1 MKKVS
6 SMNKDSAKK
15 INKKVTNSTISKPS
29 TSNTTYSNSH
39 NHGTHKNSMNNHN
52 GPTTSFEHVSNPPF
66 KRTRY
71 LTRNYSSVAP
81 QLEDIQPVNSQ
92 SSSNLDRRLTRSM
105 IQNLSMNDDDI
116 GNILFPY
123 PTVPKYKIVVD
134 SEWRRFH
141 SYSIDPLQA
150 EDGHRFYNPS
160 NRSEYITLIRVR
172 VPKIFGITE
181 FLASRL
187 TITFYNIPAIK
198 NFSNSGHSVDHIIGT
213 VVHSQSTSLPSV
225 NNEVGPI
232 EVVLRVDKTST
243 VYIVVVNN
251 YECIQMHKNV
261 HESLE
266 YPHKPSSLSSLPD
279 LYLYFKDYLITLKAT
294 ILAEHNNR
302 NVKHLL
308 NIMKL
313 DYIRIDQFYYPHPSS
328 NYIRPP
334 IKVDRSQNGK
344 INYKIFI

>member
-15 INKKVTNSTISKPS
+15 INKKVAKSTISKPS
-29 TSNTTYSNSH
+29 MSNTTYSNSH

-52 GPTTSFEHVSNPPF
+52 GPTTSLKHVSNPPF

-71 LTRNYSSVAP
+71 STRNYSSVAP

-105 IQNLSMNDDDI
+105 TQNLSMNDDDI

-123 PTVPKYKIVVD
+123 PTVPKYKIVVGL
-134 SEWRRFH
+134 RRSP
-141 SYSIDPLQA
+141 SYPIYPLRA
-150 EDGHRFYNPS
+150 EDFHRFYSPS
-160 NRSEYITLIRVR
+160 IGSEHITYIKVS
-172 VPKIFGITE
+172 VPEIFALTE

-187 TITFYNIPAIK
+187 TITFYDIPAIK
-198 NFSNSGHSVDHIIGT
+198 NSSNSSHSVDHIIGT
-213 VVHSQSTSLPSV
+213 VVHSQSTSLPLV

-251 YECIQMHKNV
+251 YECIQMHKSL

-266 YPHKPSSLSSLPD
+266 YPDMPSSLISVPD
-279 LYLYFKDYLITLKAT
+279 FKDYLTTLKAT
-294 ILAEHNNR
+294 ILGEHNNR

-308 NIMKL
+308 NRMKL
-313 DYIRIDQFYYPHPSS
+313 DCILIDKFQYPHPSS
-328 NYIRPP
+328 NHIRPP